1 VSKTWKVC
9 VKNVEGLCLRVQT
22 CSVFVCAFVRL
33 LIDFAALAKAGLFCS
48 VFFFF
53 LQFCYVIELFN
64 ESDVKYESR

>member
-22 CSVFVCAFVRL
+22 CSVFACAFVRL
-33 LIDFAALAKAGLFCS
+33 FIDFAALAKAGVFCS

-53 LQFCYVIELFN
+53 FFNYVMSLSFLM
-64 ESDVKYESR
+64 